1 MFEHLWSVGLM
12 SENRVANPL
21 FVKGRFSCL
30 NLASLLLE
38 ERYSLAWISVLDCLK
53 RNAPSDRT
61 KVLCRRNDQRRK
73 KVDQIGSSAIDLKTL
88 SIFFFITVR

>member
-1 MFEHLWSVGLM
+1 M
-12 SENRVANPL
+12 SENCVANPL

-30 NLASLLLE
+30 DLASLLLE

-61 KVLCRRNDQRRK
+61 KVLCRRNDQRIPSTLPGRK
-73 KVDQIGSSAIDLKTL
+73 STRLDLL
-88 SIFFFITVR
+88 QLI